1 MSHLTRHE
9 KREIAFQLL
18 FESEFQP
25 EKTAEE
31 IYALALDARE
41 IPDDEFIRNLF
52 LNARA
57 AAPTLDGTIGT
68 YATNWKVSRMSVVSR
83 SVLRLA
89 AYELTET
96 DTPPRVVINEA
107 VELAK
112 TYDDDEGF
120 SFVNGILN
128 RFARDKG
135 YLTEQASDEQ

>member
-25 EKTAEE
+25 DKTAEE
-31 IYALALDARE
+31 IYTLACDARE
-41 IPDDEFIRNLF
+41 IPDDEFIRDLF
-52 LNARA
+52 ISARA
-57 AAPTLDGTIGT
+57 AATSLDETIGL

-83 SVLRLA
+83 SLLRLA
-89 AYELTET
+89 AYELTKTE
-96 DTPPRVVINEA
+96 TPPRVVINEA

-112 TYDDDEGF
+112 IYDDGEGF

-135 YLTEQASDEQ
+135 LLTDVANDAQ